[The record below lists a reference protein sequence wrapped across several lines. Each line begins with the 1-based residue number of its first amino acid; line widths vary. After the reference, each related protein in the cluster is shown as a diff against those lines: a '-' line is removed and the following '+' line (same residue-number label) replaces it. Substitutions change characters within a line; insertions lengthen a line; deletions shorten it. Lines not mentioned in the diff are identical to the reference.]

1 MSGTPATTNPGFVT
15 SYSDNTGTTFTE
27 GSSDGAL
34 NGVTTVT
41 LVAAPAASTRR
52 IIKTINIENCDT
64 AAVTVTLYY
73 NNASTLRIL
82 AKVTLQVGD
91 TYTTDGTFDTTGA
104 LKSTVGTVNLT
115 NNVTGVL
122 PVANG
127 GTGVTASTGSGNVVL
142 STSPTLVTPILGTPT
157 SGTLTN
163 ATGLPISTGVSGLG
177 TNVATALAV
186 NIGSSGAAVVNG
198 GVLGTPSSGTLTNA
212 TGLPISTGVSG
223 LGTNV
228 ATALAVNVGS
238 SGAAVINGG
247 VLGTPSS
254 GTLTNTTGLPL
265 TTGVTGTLPVANGGT
280 GVTGSTGTGSVV
292 LSNTPTLVTPV
303 LGVASATTV
312 NKVTLTA
319 PATGST
325 LTVADGKT
333 LTASNSITLA
343 GTDSTT
349 MTFPPA
355 SASVGY
361 LNVPINVQNVAYET
375 VLADS
380 GKAVL
385 RELAGTGNFTIPANG
400 SVAYPIGTVL
410 TFICLST
417 ASVSILITTDTMY
430 LAGVGTQ
437 GTRVLAQFGVATAVK
452 MTNTTWIISGA
463 GLS

>member
-1 MSGTPATTNPGFVT
+1 MLILDSTSKSIQAVMSGTPATTNPGFVT

-157 SGTLTN
+157 
-163 ATGLPISTGVSGLG
+163 
-177 TNVATALAV
+177 
-186 NIGSSGAAVVNG
+186 
-198 GVLGTPSSGTLTNA
+198 SGTLTNA

>member
-1 MSGTPATTNPGFVT
+1 M
-15 SYSDNTGTTFTE
+15 
-27 GSSDGAL
+27 
-34 NGVTTVT
+34 
-41 LVAAPAASTRR
+41 
-52 IIKTINIENCDT
+52 
-64 AAVTVTLYY
+64 
-73 NNASTLRIL
+73 
-82 AKVTLQVGD
+82 
-91 TYTTDGTFDTTGA
+91 
-104 LKSTVGTVNLT
+104 
-115 NNVTGVL
+115 
-122 PVANG
+122 
-127 GTGVTASTGSGNVVL
+127 
-142 STSPTLVTPILGTPT
+142 
-157 SGTLTN
+157 
-163 ATGLPISTGVSGLG
+163 
-177 TNVATALAV
+177 
-186 NIGSSGAAVVNG
+186 
-198 GVLGTPSSGTLTNA
+198 
-212 TGLPISTGVSG
+212 
-223 LGTNV
+223 
-228 ATALAVNVGS
+228 
-238 SGAAVINGG
+238 
-247 VLGTPSS
+247 
-254 GTLTNTTGLPL
+254 PL